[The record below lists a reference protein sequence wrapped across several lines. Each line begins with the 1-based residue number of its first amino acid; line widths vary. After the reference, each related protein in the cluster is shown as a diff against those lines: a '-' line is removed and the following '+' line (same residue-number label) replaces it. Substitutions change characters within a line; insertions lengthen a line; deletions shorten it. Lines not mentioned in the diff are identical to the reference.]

1 MKRLSA
7 SRGGLR
13 AGRRLARHLGMV
25 ALAVTVLG
33 LGACATL
40 MQRLEPP
47 RVSLAGLEL
56 EEIGLFE
63 QRYRLRL
70 RIQNPND
77 VELPIAGMDFRL
89 YLNEEE
95 FASGLSNQQATVP
108 AFGEQLVEARVTSSI
123 TGILEQLQRLSRT
136 EAHTFSYRL
145 AGHVKL
151 LHRSTKYPF
160 DYRGEVDLTADADS
174 GGTLDELQD

>member
-1 MKRLSA
+1 MKRRSA
-7 SRGGLR
+7 NTGGLR
-13 AGRRLARHLGMV
+13 AGRQLPRYLGMI
-25 ALAVTVLG
+25 ALAAMALG

-89 YLNEEE
+89 YLNDEE
-95 FASGLSNQQATVP
+95 FASGLSDQPVTVP
-108 AFGEQLVEARVTSSI
+108 AFGEQVIEARVTSSI
-123 TGILEQLQRLSRT
+123 TGIIEQLQRFSRA
-136 EAHTFSYRL
+136 EAQTFSYRL
-145 AGHVKL
+145 AGHVKVL
-151 LHRSTKYPF
+151 QRAMKYPF
-160 DYRGEVDLTADADS
+160 DYRGEVDLT
-174 GGTLDELQD
+174 EIQD